1 MIRDLLLVFVLA
13 IITEGFYTSYAYYV
27 ARADLVRGP
36 LASGAIGIF
45 KAILVIK
52 YVREPLMIAALAL
65 GQVVGTWLTL
75 KAIRRGWA
83 REPAGGG

>member
-1 MIRDLLLVFVLA
+1 MAKDLLLVFVLA

-36 LASGAIGIF
+36 LASGAIGVF

-52 YVREPLMIAALAL
+52 YVREPLMIAALAV
-65 GQVVGTWLTL
+65 GQVVGTWLML
-75 KAIRRGWA
+75 KVIRRGRA
-83 REPAGGG
+83 REPGSG